1 MGEQTPDTTATA
13 ECYSEDYLKC
23 LINPLRPGL
32 QQVDIF
38 TDRCIPL
45 TEGDSCLTVKL
56 PPEAP
61 VPEKGE
67 VHVEAANFSFLNRD
81 GRLSV
86 KADDESPSCTVTISG
101 LSSRL
106 TLLSGDLLCT
116 LSVRDHELAPYCSED
131 DSDDDDGEDEEA
143 KEELE
148 LARLRGLSSGEE
160 EEEEGEEVTSDHAYS
175 RVEESR

>member
-38 TDRCIPL
+38 TERCIPL
-45 TEGDSCLTVKL
+45 TEGNSRLTVNL
-56 PPEAP
+56 PPEVP
-61 VPEKGE
+61 VPERGE
-67 VHVEAANFSFLNRD
+67 VHVEAVNFSFLNRD

-86 KADDESPSCTVTISG
+86 KADDESPSCTVTISD

-116 LSVRDHELAPYCSED
+116 ISVRDLQLAPYCSQD
-131 DSDDDDGEDEEA
+131 NSDDDSEDEEA
-143 KEELE
+143 KEELD

-160 EEEEGEEVTSDHAYS
+160 EEEEGEEVASHHAYS
-175 RVEESR
+175 RVEESW